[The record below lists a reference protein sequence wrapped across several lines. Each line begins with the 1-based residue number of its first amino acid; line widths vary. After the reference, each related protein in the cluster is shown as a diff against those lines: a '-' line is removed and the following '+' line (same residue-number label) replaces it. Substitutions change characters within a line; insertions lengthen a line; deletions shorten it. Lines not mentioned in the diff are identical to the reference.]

1 MSANC
6 HHIFPYLRLSN
17 KLPSRISS
25 PPPISGEGSHLSGG
39 SEDRAP
45 AAMARAI
52 TVHVDTMKV
61 GNSITW
67 KCFVSMMIIE
77 DIKNF
82 INIIIFLTHG
92 LCFLGDVLRL
102 RPESGEVCRR
112 EINFAKSEASA
123 LVYLKTRG
131 LWKVEWGFP
140 EATRRSR
147 GRLGADVP
155 NPNLP
160 PFFATTKW
168 KWNLLWIQ
176 RNVLVLVCVLFL
188 FLTIRR
194 HNTIEGPAVASPLEA
209 YQT

>member
-1 MSANC
+1 MSSNF

-17 KLPSRISS
+17 KLPSHISS
-25 PPPISGEGSHLSGG
+25 PPLISGEGSHLSGG

-67 KCFVSMMIIE
+67 KCFVSMVIE
-77 DIKNF
+77 DITNF
-82 INIIIFLTHG
+82 LNIIISLSHG

-102 RPESGEVCRR
+102 RPESGEFWRR
-112 EINFAKSEASA
+112 EINFVKSEASA
-123 LVYLKTRG
+123 LVYLGTHG

-140 EATRRSR
+140 EATIRSR

-160 PFFATTKW
+160 PVHR
-168 KWNLLWIQ
+168 
-176 RNVLVLVCVLFL
+176 RNKVKMKF
-188 FLTIRR
+188 
-194 HNTIEGPAVASPLEA
+194 PLDTEKRSSFGLCFVSIS
-209 YQT
+209 YN

>member
-1 MSANC
+1 MSSNC

-17 KLPSRISS
+17 KLPSHISS

-61 GNSITW
+61 RNSITW
-67 KCFVSMMIIE
+67 KCFVSMVIE
-77 DIKNF
+77 DITNF
-82 INIIIFLTHG
+82 LNIIISLSHG

-102 RPESGEVCRR
+102 KPESGEFCRR
-112 EINFAKSEASA
+112 EINFVKSEASA
-123 LVYLKTRG
+123 LVYLETHG

-147 GRLGADVP
+147 GRLGVDVP

-160 PFFATTKW
+160 
-168 KWNLLWIQ
+168 
-176 RNVLVLVCVLFL
+176 LVL
-188 FLTIRR
+188 R
-194 HNTIEGPAVASPLEA
+194 HNKVKMKFPLDTEKRSNFGLCFVSIS
-209 YQT
+209 YN

>member
-6 HHIFPYLRLSN
+6 HHILTYLGLSN
-17 KLPSRISS
+17 KLPSHISS
-25 PPPISGEGSHLSGG
+25 PPLISGEGSHLSGG

-61 GNSITW
+61 GT
-67 KCFVSMMIIE
+67 VSLGNALSVCWSRISR
-77 DIKNF
+77 
-82 INIIIFLTHG
+82 NIIIFLSHG

-102 RPESGEVCRR
+102 RPESGEFWRR
-112 EINFAKSEASA
+112 EINFVKSEASA
-123 LVYLKTRG
+123 LVYLGTHG

-140 EATRRSR
+140 EATMRSR

-160 PFFATTKW
+160 PVHR
-168 KWNLLWIQ
+168 
-176 RNVLVLVCVLFL
+176 RNKVKMKF
-188 FLTIRR
+188 
-194 HNTIEGPAVASPLEA
+194 PLDTEKRSSFGLCFVSIS
-209 YQT
+209 YN